1 MCFFPHIA
9 TQLSIHRV
17 ETHKYTHTPVCQ
29 SEDEDEDE
37 ERRRVRVII
46 YVKKFN
52 IEAPTPGGVQ
62 RERMRTIICVDY
74 YVDI

>member
-1 MCFFPHIA
+1 
-9 TQLSIHRV
+9 
-17 ETHKYTHTPVCQ
+17 VCQ